1 MGHGFNLPRFAAFY
15 RAGDSPQLTAFYQEL
30 IARENEAERSF
41 ASPEFSG
48 PRFAL
53 EMLVDVSS
61 SPSGRAVAV
70 HNRFEV
76 PDVGGGQSVE
86 LQPGVQTT
94 VLVTPSEVR
103 TDDGLDALPVERK
116 GCVSYDDVEEG
127 RGPRLELF
135 SAYGQE
141 GCQFECYMHQ
151 VKADRSNN
159 NAINRNAK
167 TWNNFLRSSLS
178 AAASL
183 GTTRARSMPPPSP
196 SAQAG
201 GRGAS
206 GRRCGRRR
214 TLGDAD
220 TASKVRRRNQ
230 TVPQKNN
237 RFFSLL

>member
-1 MGHGFNLPRFAAFY
+1 MRRPKLFPLQPAVLSCRYGDRASRSSSSDCGGALGPAFTTSGMGHGFNLPRFAAFY

-151 VKADRSNN
+151 VKAE
-159 NAINRNAK
+159 A
-167 TWNNFLRSSLS
+167 
-178 AAASL
+178 
-183 GTTRARSMPPPSP
+183 TTT
-196 SAQAG
+196 
-201 GRGAS
+201 
-206 GRRCGRRR
+206 
-214 TLGDAD
+214 TLLIE
-220 TASKVRRRNQ
+220 TPK
-230 TVPQKNN
+230 
-237 RFFSLL
+237 L